1 MSDAPGALQTWY
13 QSQFGTLIA
22 LYFRATFKVLM
33 LNEIECV
40 APRLMEFGVFIGYGW
55 PWS

>member
-22 LYFRATFKVLM
+22 LYFRATFKVLK